1 VILTKLDGSAKGGGA
16 LSAVA
21 VSGAPIL
28 FIGTG
33 EHLNELER
41 FEPTRFVSRLLGMG
55 DIQSLL
61 ERLEELSNKEAA
73 EKAAKALMTGRFT
86 LRDMRSQLDSIG
98 EMGPFSKILSAFP
111 GFGGV
116 KVDDKEL
123 EQTQKRLRG
132 FRVILDSMTSE
143 ELDDP
148 TLIKAERV
156 HRIARGSGHRP
167 QEVRAL
173 LKQYETTRKAAHG
186 LVSNRRLRRQMEK
199 QFGVSGD
206 APS

>member
-1 VILTKLDGSAKGGGA
+1 
-16 LSAVA
+16 
-21 VSGAPIL
+21 
-28 FIGTG
+28 
-33 EHLNELER
+33 
-41 FEPTRFVSRLLGMG
+41 
-55 DIQSLL
+55 
-61 ERLEELSNKEAA
+61 
-73 EKAAKALMTGRFT
+73 
-86 LRDMRSQLDSIG
+86 MRAQLDSLG

-111 GFGGV
+111 GFGSM

-132 FRVILDSMTSE
+132 FRVILDSMTGE

-148 TLIKAERV
+148 ALIKADRI

-173 LKQYETTRKAAHG
+173 LKHYETTRKAAHG

-199 QFGVSGD
+199 QFGAGGD
-206 APS
+206 APP